1 MKKLMALLL
10 LLAFTTQTF
19 SQGFAL
25 LHFYINQNYI
35 AANQCENRYRPMLH
49 CNGKCILAKKMKQQE
64 KKEQQNPE
72 RKLQNKSEVSSS
84 LSFFVTA
91 LVTPFSAYPAYPA
104 LANITTIDWPS
115 SIFRPPC

>member
-1 MKKLMALLL
+1 MKKLMTLLL

-19 SQGFAL
+19 SQGF
-25 LHFYINQNYI
+25 
-35 AANQCENRYRPMLH
+35 
-49 CNGKCILAKKMKQQE
+49 NGKCILAKKMKQQE